1 MAEVKINRMWNDLL
15 VEEFTN
21 TDTGVI
27 EVRSASF
34 LGVKGS
40 LLATGDAKGKW
51 SLNDKPGFLRRYNNV
66 QQLQGRPKLTEKEF
80 DKEFFTDGTK
90 KFNNDRAAA
99 LNNPDNYDSPE
110 EYAEKAKAHVTS
122 GIPRVKDPE
131 TGEKN
136 NSNGDPV
143 ADPDN
148 NANKEEE
155 KKEPFDLTTITEL
168 KEKEIGTERDEDGKP
183 KNYRYPSGAIPD
195 LGYDFVT
202 FTAYKY
208 KAAGLNN
215 PGLGL
220 ILKGDTSD
228 ARIGAK
234 LESIT
239 LPILPNISEANAVRW
254 GKDSLNQIQ
263 AMAAEVAK
271 GTIMTTVN
279 GGVVEG
285 LKELLGSGSKAVKDV
300 LENNR
305 GMGAQIVAHFAGQA
319 VGANI
324 LGRSTGAVMNPNME
338 LLFEGPTLRTFNFT
352 FKFRPRNKYEQK
364 EVKNI
369 IKAFKRNMAVQ
380 RNDGELFL
388 LTPNIFKVAYHHNGE
403 PHPFM
408 NRLKPCAMTSFNV
421 SYTPDGNYM
430 TYEDG
435 GMTGYDVGF
444 TMSEI
449 VPIYGDDQKDTDGM
463 GF

>member
-1 MAEVKINRMWNDLL
+1 MAEVKINRIWNGLL

-34 LGVKGS
+34 LGIKGR

-51 SLNDKPGFLRRYNNV
+51 TLDDKPGFLRRYNN
-66 QQLQGRPKLTEKEF
+66 QQRLNGKPELDEKEF

-110 EYAEKAKAHVTS
+110 DYAEKSKAHVTN
-122 GIPRVKDPE
+122 GIPRVKNPE

-143 ADPDN
+143 ADPEKNADN
-148 NANKEEE
+148 VDSNDDVKREGSTPVEPLDFTKIGAIEE
-155 KKEPFDLTTITEL
+155 KDIGSTT
-168 KEKEIGTERDEDGKP
+168 KS
-183 KNYRYPSGAIPD
+183 YRYPLGAIPD

-208 KAAGLNN
+208 KAGNESES
-215 PGLGL
+215 L
-220 ILKGDTSD
+220 IVSGGD

-239 LPILPNISEANAVRW
+239 LPILPNISEANDVSW
-254 GKDSLNQIQ
+254 GEDSLNQIQ
-263 AMAAEVAK
+263 AAASTIASRTITTTINK
-271 GTIMTTVN
+271 G
-279 GGVVEG
+279 GLEG
-285 LKELLGSGSKAVKDV
+285 LKELLSSGSAAVKKV
-300 LENNR
+300 LADNK
-305 GMGAQIVAHFAGQA
+305 GMGSQIVAYFAGQA
-319 VGANI
+319 VGANV
-324 LGRSTGAVMNPNME
+324 LGRSTGAVLNPNLE
-338 LLFEGPTLRTFNFT
+338 LLFKGPTLRTFNFS
-352 FKFRPRNKYEQK
+352 FKFRPRNKDEQK

-369 IKAFKRNMAVQ
+369 IKTFKRNMAVQ
-380 RNDGELFL
+380 RNSGELFL
-388 LTPNIFKVAYHHNGE
+388 LTPNIFKVTYHHNGE

-449 VPIYGDDQKDTDGM
+449 VPIYADEHQTVEGTGY
-463 GF
+463 